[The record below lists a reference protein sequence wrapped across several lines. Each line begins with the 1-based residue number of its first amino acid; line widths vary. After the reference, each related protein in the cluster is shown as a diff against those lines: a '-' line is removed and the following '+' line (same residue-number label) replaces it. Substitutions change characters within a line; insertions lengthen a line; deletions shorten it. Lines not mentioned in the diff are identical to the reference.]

1 MPFII
6 ARVNTPVTREQEI
19 ALKSRLGKAIEAVP
33 GKSEEYL
40 MVGIEADYHFYL
52 RGAEQKAAYIEV
64 SIFGNEAHLGYDT
77 LSEEIT
83 QAIEQELHIPPENVY
98 IKFDDIT
105 AWSVNGFYI
114 DRAQFRQG

>member
-6 ARVNTPVTREQEI
+6 ARVNTPVTHEQEI
-19 ALKSRLGKAIEAVP
+19 AIKSRLGQAIESVP

-77 LSEEIT
+77 LSAEIT
-83 QAIEQELHIPPENVY
+83 ETMEQELHIPPENVY
-98 IKFDDIT
+98 IKYDDIK

-114 DRAQFRQG
+114 DRARFR

>member
-6 ARVNTPVTREQEI
+6 ARVNTPVTPEQELTI
-19 ALKSRLGKAIEAVP
+19 KSRFGKAIEAVP

-52 RGAEQKAAYIEV
+52 RGIEQKAAYVEV
-64 SIFGNEAHLGYDT
+64 SIFGSEAHPGYDT
-77 LSEEIT
+77 LSAEIT
-83 QAIEQELHIPPENVY
+83 KTMEQELHIPAENVY
-98 IKFDDIT
+98 IKYEDIT

-114 DRAQFRQG
+114 DRIRYR